1 MSPPPALIRKRKRN
15 EVTADAKSQDATP
28 PPKKA
33 TPEIYALTCCIC
45 RKVFTGAGH
54 NPWGYIR
61 RWWSKEANRYKSY
74 RFRAS
79 RYGQVN
85 NRCCAQCNTMVMK
98 WRGQDGMP
106 WQYSCHTPVLCKDK
120 IRIKNWSGTKR
131 RLSGTAAIQKMKAAK
146 LDMRQMAEL

>member
-1 MSPPPALIRKRKRN
+1 MTEIEISLGLRLRIHASQPGTSQQHTRMSWSMSSHYNPVTDHPFSGMSSPPALIHKRKRN
-15 EVTADAKSQDATP
+15 EVTADAASQDATP

-33 TPEIYALTCCIC
+33 THPEDYTLTCCIC
-45 RKVFTGAGH
+45 RKDFTGAGH

-61 RWWSKEANRYKSY
+61 RWWCKEAKRYKSY

-79 RYGQVN
+79 RYGQVT

-106 WQYSCHTPVLCKDK
+106 
-120 IRIKNWSGTKR
+120 
-131 RLSGTAAIQKMKAAK
+131 
-146 LDMRQMAEL
+146 